1 MKEVVLEP
9 LHEELR
15 PVIIDVRQ
23 PDEYDGE
30 LGHLPDSI
38 LIPLDQLP
46 KVPFRID
53 AAELM
58 RVAEH
63 HLPHIA
69 YYQYSPLLPEIH

>member
-9 LHEELR
+9 LHEEQR

-23 PDEYDGE
+23 PNEYDGE

-46 KVPFRID
+46 KVPFRLD
-53 AAELM
+53 AAEFM
-58 RVAEH
+58 RVA
-63 HLPHIA
+63 
-69 YYQYSPLLPEIH
+69 LLIINILLF